1 MDWERTGGTVYT
13 VKTEK
18 RISFNSCINNIVK
31 LNTYCHICLVSLVKR
46 SLKRHWRILVFFLSF
61 FFIKGEWTGGWGW
74 GKTYSTFKLFT
85 HGDSGVTACLSLWDW
100 KGVVGLKMEG
110 EAALPLWNEPS
121 KCNQQIVLLA
131 IWQAWA
137 LGRMF
142 LFFFCYSI
150 FLCLCWGENFKLEQC
165 SSLLAASEELFM
177 WLRRYKEKEKQGLLF
192 LPAAEHK
199 TFSRP
204 NTDTDTQLL
213 VLCCSHSVCHVQTIL
228 INELSF
234 FKECVLSVS
243 RREILTYYVLSTHQ

>member
-142 LFFFCYSI
+142 CFFLLFYF
-150 FLCLCWGENFKLEQC
+150 
-165 SSLLAASEELFM
+165 SLPL
-177 WLRRYKEKEKQGLLF
+177 LRRKFQVGAMFKSTGHQWRAVHVTKALQRKGETGPA
-192 LPAAEHK
+192 LP
-199 TFSRP
+199 P
-204 NTDTDTQLL
+204 
-213 VLCCSHSVCHVQTIL
+213 CCWT
-228 INELSF
+228 
-234 FKECVLSVS
+234 
-243 RREILTYYVLSTHQ
+243 